1 MKMRTPRRH
10 VRGLGSAKDGT
21 EHFWRQRVTALG
33 NVVLITFLV
42 VLAVSL
48 VGESYQGVTAVLSSP
63 LVAVLMVLAL
73 VTVTYHMYLGM
84 QVIIE
89 DYVHGE
95 GLKVLVLVGNIFFSG
110 AVAVI
115 SIYAVLKLGFG
126 G

>member
-110 AVAVI
+110 AVAVV